1 VKAAKRSVKSSMQ
14 EQWWGIGLEGTWLRK
29 ISEGS
34 HTSPSS
40 KFGVNSAIQAFGGLK
55 IHPNKRKR
63 KQKKGSFLGSNL
75 LCERE
80 PEREGKFKGSET
92 LRQPGVFSRRA

>member
-63 KQKKGSFLGSNL
+63 KQKKEAFWVQTSFANENQK
-75 LCERE
+75 ER
-80 PEREGKFKGSET
+80 GNSKG
-92 LRQPGVFSRRA
+92 LRL